1 MAIEAVTEAYS
12 AGYAPL
18 PANIQAVTMRWQS
31 QGARFERILY
41 DASLRKLSLSA
52 QRRHVAAHE
61 LAHIICSHTG
71 DLLVMWRHG
80 QAPTRFERHL
90 DDCQERQCDHVAA
103 YLLVP
108 LSALRDL
115 AGEEPGYIARVLD
128 VPVEL
133 VGLRWEIYR
142 KYGR

>member
-1 MAIEAVTEAYS
+1 MAIETLTEAYS
-12 AGYAPL
+12 AGYALL
-18 PANIQAVTMRWQS
+18 PTNIQAVTMRWQA

-61 LAHIICSHTG
+61 LAHIICSHAG
-71 DLLVMWRHG
+71 DLLVMWRRG
-80 QAPTRFERHL
+80 QAPTRFDLHL

-108 LSALRDL
+108 LGALHAL

-133 VGLRWEIYR
+133 VNLRWEIYR
-142 KYGR
+142 KFRR